1 MIILSS
7 MFDNNVVIA
16 RKNDRLV
23 KLKEQLV
30 KVDEAYKRALQ
41 AQAWRSSDGMSERS
55 VNNANI
61 AELYRQKV
69 ELERKIDRLESE
81 IDGTSTSAFRLG
93 VMR

>member
-1 MIILSS
+1 

-30 KVDEAYKRALQ
+30 KVDEAYERALQ

-81 IDGTSTSAFRLG
+81 LDGTSTSAFRLG

>member
-30 KVDEAYKRALQ
+30 KVDEAYERALQ

>member
-1 MIILSS
+1 

-23 KLKEQLV
+23 KLKGQLV
-30 KVDEAYKRALQ
+30 KVDEAYERALQ

>member
-1 MIILSS
+1 

-30 KVDEAYKRALQ
+30 KVDEAYERALQ
-41 AQAWRSSDGMSERS
+41 AQAWRSSDGMLERS

>member
-1 MIILSS
+1 

-23 KLKEQLV
+23 KLKEQVV
-30 KVDEAYKRALQ
+30 KVAEAYERALQ

>member
-1 MIILSS
+1 

-30 KVDEAYKRALQ
+30 KVDEAYERALQ

-69 ELERKIDRLESE
+69 
-81 IDGTSTSAFRLG
+81 
-93 VMR
+93 

>member
-1 MIILSS
+1 

-30 KVDEAYKRALQ
+30 KVDEAYERALQ

>member
-1 MIILSS
+1 

-16 RKNDRLV
+16 RKNDRLA

-30 KVDEAYKRALQ
+30 KVDEAYERALQ